1 MVRRSTPQWKV
12 DELAFPVRI
21 LFYEKDI
28 AVVNYMR
35 IHEWLMA
42 HMRRG
47 DYAEHGG
54 PGQGSMTVAYYFRTT
69 EDAHR
74 FRSAFADIELAD
86 GTARDTY
93 NSPPWVTAGK
103 RKFPPPGGS

>member
-1 MVRRSTPQWKV
+1 MVRRSTPQRKV
-12 DELAFPVRI
+12 DEHAFPVRI

-35 IHEWLMA
+35 IHDWLMA
-42 HMRRG
+42 NMRRG

-54 PGQGSMTVAYYFRTT
+54 PEQGSKTVAYYFRTT

-86 GTARDTY
+86 GTAKDTY
-93 NSPPWVTAGK
+93 SSPYVIAGK
-103 RKFPPPGGS
+103 RKFPGPSGD

>member
-1 MVRRSTPQWKV
+1 MVRRSTPQRKV
-12 DELAFPVRI
+12 DDRAFPVRI

-35 IHEWLMA
+35 IHDWLMA
-42 HMRRG
+42 HIRRG

-54 PGQGSMTVAYYFRTT
+54 PDQANKTVGYYFRTT

-74 FRSAFADIELAD
+74 FRSAFPDIELAD
-86 GTARDTY
+86 RTDLDGY
-93 NSPPWVTAGK
+93 HSPYVVAGK
-103 RKFPPPGGS
+103 RKFPSPVGD

>member
-1 MVRRSTPQWKV
+1 MVRRSTPQRQV
-12 DELAFPVRI
+12 DERAFPVRI

-35 IHEWLMA
+35 IHEWLMM

-54 PGQGSMTVAYYFRTT
+54 PDRCSRTVAYYFRTT

-74 FRSAFADIELAD
+74 FRSAFADIDLAD
-86 GTARDTY
+86 MTALGSYD
-93 NSPPWVTAGK
+93 SPYVIGGK
-103 RKFPPPGGS
+103 RRYPAPSGD

>member
-1 MVRRSTPQWKV
+1 MVRRSTPQGKV
-12 DELAFPVRI
+12 DDRAFPVRI
-21 LFYEKDI
+21 LFYERDI

-35 IHEWLMA
+35 IHDWLMA

-54 PGQGSMTVAYYFRTT
+54 PDRIDKTVGYYFRTT

-86 GTARDTY
+86 RTARDTY
-93 NSPPWVTAGK
+93 NSPYVVAGK
-103 RKFPPPGGS
+103 RKFPPPSGD